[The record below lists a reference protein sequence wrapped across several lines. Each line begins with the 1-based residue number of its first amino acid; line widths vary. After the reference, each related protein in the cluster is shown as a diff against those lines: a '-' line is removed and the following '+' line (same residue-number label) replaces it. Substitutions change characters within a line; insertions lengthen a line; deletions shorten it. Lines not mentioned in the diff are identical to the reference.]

1 VFSAPQKPPSNSPR
15 FTTHPPQIHHV
26 FTTRKT
32 QKNAK
37 PPAKTTL
44 PPCRIF
50 SFKTRKIEDMGISR
64 KDALDCFA
72 SDDLIGIGMEA
83 DAVRRRL
90 HPEGVVSYTIDGRI
104 DYTKFS
110 NGSGLQPIFDQISG
124 IVAKGGTAVVLQGEV
139 PPSTTISWF
148 DGLFRSIKDRFPN
161 LWLHCLSAKEILSIA
176 QNSGLTI
183 EDTIARLLDAGLNS
197 IPGDDAG
204 ILDDALQRQG
214 SVFWKCKAAD
224 WIAIHRAAHKLGVRT
239 TATMMFGAG
248 ETFEHRVNHLEAMRQ
263 LQEETGGFTSFTPWA
278 SSSGISSMIG
288 FEEATAVEYLKTLA
302 ISRMYLD
309 NIDNVQS
316 NLETQGLKV
325 LQVGLRFGG
334 NDVGSVLLAEGANA
348 ATEEQLRQVIRD
360 AGFKPV
366 QRDTLYR
373 TMFLN

>member
-1 VFSAPQKPPSNSPR
+1 
-15 FTTHPPQIHHV
+15 
-26 FTTRKT
+26 
-32 QKNAK
+32 
-37 PPAKTTL
+37 
-44 PPCRIF
+44 
-50 SFKTRKIEDMGISR
+50 MGISR

-104 DYTKFS
+104 NYTKTVNSTDFE
-110 NGSGLQPIFDQISG
+110 PIFNQITK
-124 IVAKGGTAVVLQGEV
+124 IVASGGTGIMLQGEI
-139 PPSTTISWF
+139 PPTLTISWF
-148 DGLFRSIKDRFPN
+148 DGLFRSIKDRFPT
-161 LWLHCLSAKEILSIA
+161 LWLHCLSAGEILEIA
-176 QNSGLTI
+176 ENSGLT
-183 EDTIARLLDAGLNS
+183 AQNALAQLRDAGLDS

-204 ILDDALQRQG
+204 ILDDAVQHHRRK
-214 SVFWKCKAAD
+214 WKTAD
-224 WIAIHRAAHKLGVRT
+224 WIAVHREAHKLGMKT
-239 TATMMFGAG
+239 TATMMFGGG
-248 ETFEHRVNHLEAMRQ
+248 ETFEHRANHLQAVWQ
-263 LQEETGGFTSFTPWA
+263 LQEETGGFTSFTPWTLA
-278 SSSGISSMIG
+278 SGNAGITG

-309 NIDNVQS
+309 NIGNVQS

-334 NDVGSVLLAEGANA
+334 NDVGSVLLADGANA